1 MKILSDKNGVLNVEM
16 GKSEL
21 QVFLQ
26 NILEKTHESA
36 NATDEQGEDVVDSS
50 LILLMLGSIEPAMKY
65 ALPFTVELFNEIKS
79 SVESAELPE
88 ELEGEDL
95 EGEEEGTEGEFDPD
109 QFEDENGAGEQDE
122 FHN

>member
-79 SVESAELPE
+79 SVETAELPE

-95 EGEEEGTEGEFDPD
+95 EGEDLEGDFDPD
-109 QFEDENGAGEQDE
+109 QFEDDNGAGEADE

>member
-1 MKILSDKNGVLNVEM
+1 MKILGDKNGVLNVEM

-36 NATDEQGEDVVDSS
+36 NATDENGEDVVDSS

-95 EGEEEGTEGEFDPD
+95 EGEEEGAEGEFDPD
-109 QFEDENGAGEQDE
+109 QFEDKNGDGESNE
-122 FHN
+122 FHG